1 VFADEKDLGAA
12 SNHGG
17 PAAPARCRP
26 PLRALMSR
34 VEPALL
40 SLADRAARRLGLG
53 ERPLDADE
61 LIRQAERRARRN
73 LRDRSFE
80 PALRAFLEAVEG
92 EAALSVFGR
101 VSLRWDVQRLLGGVL
116 RLERAEDENPQILAA
131 PVKEPIFITGLP
143 RSGTTFLQTLLAQ
156 DPGNSTPLSWQTM
169 QPYPDGRDRVR
180 DRRVQRAEWEL
191 RAFRRISPEVEGLH
205 PLAADTPQ
213 ECTEITAHVFQSL
226 RFDTTYWIPS
236 YLAWLEKRGHSAAF
250 AFHKRFLQHL
260 QAQAGGSRN
269 WVLKCPDHVFTLD
282 AIREVYP
289 DARFVFVHRH
299 PAAVLASVAKLT
311 EALRAPFTRRLDKPA
326 IGAEVSERWRLGS
339 EKILEADAALPFG
352 RVLHLHY
359 DEVTRQ
365 PLAAL
370 EKLYRHFERPF
381 DEAAR
386 SRIAGFVA
394 RRPRG
399 GYEVNRYEPAEF
411 GLDDGMIADRFAPY
425 IRAFADMGPQAAT
438 A

>member
-1 VFADEKDLGAA
+1 MA
-12 SNHGG
+12 
-17 PAAPARCRP
+17 
-26 PLRALMSR
+26 R

-40 SLADRAARRLGLG
+40 SLADRAAQKLGVG
-53 ERPLDADE
+53 ARPLNAEE
-61 LIRQAERRARRN
+61 LIAQAERRARRTF
-73 LRDRSFE
+73 RSRQFE
-80 PALRAFLEAVEG
+80 PGLKRLIESCEE

-116 RLERAEDENPQILAA
+116 RLDRAEDEDPSIVRAGIEA
-131 PVKEPIFITGLP
+131 PIFITGLP
-143 RSGTTFLQTLLAQ
+143 RSGTTFLHTLLAQ
-156 DPGNSTPLSWQTM
+156 DPHNIAPLSWQTM
-169 QPYPDGRDRVR
+169 QPYPDARDRVR

-191 RAFRRISPEVEGLH
+191 RAFRRISPDVEGLH

-226 RFDTTYWIPS
+226 RFDTTYFIPG
-236 YLAWLEKRGHSAAF
+236 YLSWLEAHGHDAAF

-260 QAQAGGSRN
+260 QAQGGQRR
-269 WVLKCPDHVFTLD
+269 WVLKCPDHVFTLE
-282 AIREVYP
+282 AILKTYP

-311 EALRAPFTRRLDKPA
+311 EALRAPFTRRIDRRA
-326 IGAEVSERWRLGS
+326 IGAEVSERWRHGAELILG
-339 EKILEADAALPFG
+339 ADRVLPKG

-365 PLAAL
+365 PMVTLD
-370 EKLYRHFERPF
+370 KLYRFFDMPF
-381 DEAAR
+381 DEGAR
-386 SRIAGFVA
+386 ARIAGFVA

-399 GYEVNRYEPAEF
+399 GYEVNRYDPAEF
-411 GLDDGMIADRFAPY
+411 GLADGWIEEQFAAY
-425 IRAFADMGPQAAT
+425 IRVFAELGPQAAT

>member
-1 VFADEKDLGAA
+1 MA
-12 SNHGG
+12 
-17 PAAPARCRP
+17 
-26 PLRALMSR
+26 R

-40 SLADRAARRLGLG
+40 SLADRAARRLGVG
-53 ERPLDADE
+53 TRPVKAAE
-61 LIRQAERRARRN
+61 LIALAERRARRQ
-73 LRDRSFE
+73 LSDRSLE
-80 PALRAFLEAVEG
+80 PALSTFLEACEE

-101 VSLRWDVQRLLGGVL
+101 VSLRWDVQRLLGNVL
-116 RLERAEDENPQILAA
+116 RLDRAEAEDPTITAEEIAQ
-131 PVKEPIFITGLP
+131 PIFITGLP

-156 DPGNSTPLSWQTM
+156 DPGNITPLSWQTM
-169 QPYPDGRDRVR
+169 QPYPDARDRVR

-226 RFDTTYWIPS
+226 RFDTTYFVPS
-236 YLAWLEKRGHSAAF
+236 YLRWVEAHGHTAAF
-250 AFHKRFLQHL
+250 RFHKRFLQHL
-260 QAQAGGSRN
+260 QAQGGRRN

-282 AIREVYP
+282 AIQEVYP

-311 EALRAPFTRRLDKPA
+311 EALRAPFTRHIDRLA
-326 IGAEVSERWRLGS
+326 IGAEVSARWRLGS
-339 EKILEADAALPFG
+339 EKILEADSILPAG

-370 EKLYRHFERPF
+370 EKLYRFFDRPF

-411 GLDDGMIADRFAPY
+411 GLEDGWVNAQFEPY
-425 IRAFADMGPQAAT
+425 IRAFAEAPPQAAS

>member
-1 VFADEKDLGAA
+1 MAF
-12 SNHGG
+12 
-17 PAAPARCRP
+17 
-26 PLRALMSR
+26 
-34 VEPALL
+34 EPALL
-40 SLADRAARRLGLG
+40 SFADRAARKLGVG
-53 ERPLDADE
+53 ERPLDVEE
-61 LIRQAERRARRN
+61 LIAQAERRARRS
-73 LRDRSFE
+73 LRDRDFDLG
-80 PALRAFLEAVEG
+80 LRRFIDACEG

-101 VSLRWDVQRLLGGVL
+101 VSLRWDVLRLLGNVL
-116 RLERAEDENPQILAA
+116 RLDQAEDADPEIARQPIEA
-131 PVKEPIFITGLP
+131 PIFITGLP

-156 DPGNSTPLSWQTM
+156 DPRNITPFSWQTM

-191 RAFRRISPEVEGLH
+191 RAFRRISPDVEGLH

-236 YLAWLEKRGHSAAF
+236 YLSWLEKHGHTAAF
-250 AFHKRFLQHL
+250 RFHKRFLQHL
-260 QAQAGGSRN
+260 QAQTGPRR

-282 AIREVYP
+282 AILEVYP

-311 EALRAPFTRRLDKPA
+311 EALRAPFTRRLDKRA

-339 EKILEADAALPFG
+339 EKILEADGVLPPG

-359 DEVTRQ
+359 NEVTRQ

-370 EKLYRHFERPF
+370 DKLYRCFDMPF
-381 DEAAR
+381 DETAR
-386 SRIAGFVA
+386 ARIAGFVA
-394 RRPRG
+394 HRPRG
-399 GYEVNRYEPAEF
+399 GYEVNRYQPEEF
-411 GLDDGMIADRFAPY
+411 GLEDGWVNEQFDPY
-425 IRAFADMGPQAAT
+425 IRAFAEPGPQAAS

>member
-1 VFADEKDLGAA
+1 MA
-12 SNHGG
+12 
-17 PAAPARCRP
+17 
-26 PLRALMSR
+26 R

-40 SLADRAARRLGLG
+40 SLADRAAQKLGVG
-53 ERPLDADE
+53 KRPLDAGE
-61 LIRQAERRARRN
+61 LLSQAERRAGSR
-73 LRDRSFE
+73 LRTREVE
-80 PALRAFLEAVEG
+80 PALRMFVDSCEG

-101 VSLRWDVQRLLGGVL
+101 VSLRWDVLRLLGNVL
-116 RLERAEDENPQILAA
+116 RLERAEDQNPEILETSVEA
-131 PVKEPIFITGLP
+131 PIFITGLP

-156 DPGNSTPLSWQTM
+156 DPGNITPLSWQTM

-191 RAFRRISPEVEGLH
+191 RAFRRISPDVEGLH

-213 ECTEITAHVFQSL
+213 ECTEITAHAFQSL

-236 YLAWLEKRGHSAAF
+236 YLGWLEGHGHAAAF
-250 AFHKRFLQHL
+250 QFHKRFLQHL
-260 QAQAGGSRN
+260 QAQTGPRN
-269 WVLKCPDHVFTLD
+269 WVVKCPDHVFTMD
-282 AIREVYP
+282 AIQQVYP

-311 EALRAPFTRRLDKPA
+311 EALRAPFTRRLDKLA

-339 EKILEADAALPFG
+339 EKIIEADSLLPRG

-359 DEVTRQ
+359 NEVTRQ

-370 EKLYRHFERPF
+370 EKLYRFFDRPF
-381 DEAAR
+381 DETAR
-386 SRIAGFVA
+386 ARIAGFVA

-399 GYEVNRYEPAEF
+399 GYEVNRYEPADF
-411 GLDDGMIADRFAPY
+411 GLEDGWVNEQFAPY
-425 IRAFADMGPQAAT
+425 IRAFADAGPQAAS

>member
-1 VFADEKDLGAA
+1 MA
-12 SNHGG
+12 
-17 PAAPARCRP
+17 
-26 PLRALMSR
+26 R

-40 SLADRAARRLGLG
+40 SFADRAAQKLGVLG
-53 ERPLDADE
+53 RPLHAE
-61 LIRQAERRARRN
+61 ALIAQAERRARQK
-73 LRDRSFE
+73 LQTRDFE
-80 PALRAFLEAVEG
+80 PALRVFLEACEG

-101 VSLRWDVQRLLGGVL
+101 VSLRWDVQRLLGNVL
-116 RLERAEDENPQILAA
+116 RLERAEAESPEIVQA
-131 PVKEPIFITGLP
+131 PVEAPIFITGLP

-156 DPGNSTPLSWQTM
+156 DPRNITPLSWQTM

-191 RAFRRISPEVEGLH
+191 RAFRRISPDVEGLH

-226 RFDTTYWIPS
+226 RFDTTYWVPS
-236 YLAWLEKRGHSAAF
+236 YLDWLEQRGHVAAF
-250 AFHKRFLQHL
+250 EFHKRFLQHL
-260 QAQAGGSRN
+260 QAQSGRRN
-269 WVLKCPDHVFTLD
+269 WVLKCPDHVFTLE
-282 AIREVYP
+282 AILAVYP

-311 EALRAPFTRRLDKPA
+311 EALRTPFTRRIDKLA

-339 EKILEADAALPFG
+339 EKILQADSILPPD

-359 DEVTRQ
+359 QEVTRQ

-370 EKLYRHFERPF
+370 DKLYRCFDRPF
-381 DEAAR
+381 DETAR
-386 SRIAGFVA
+386 ARIAAFVA

-411 GLDDGMIADRFAPY
+411 GLDDAWVNERFEPY
-425 IRAFADMGPQAAT
+425 IRAFAELGPQAAT

>member
-1 VFADEKDLGAA
+1 MA
-12 SNHGG
+12 
-17 PAAPARCRP
+17 
-26 PLRALMSR
+26 R

-40 SLADRAARRLGLG
+40 SLADRAAQKLGVGARRLN
-53 ERPLDADE
+53 ADD
-61 LIRQAERRARRN
+61 LLNQAERRARRQ
-73 LRDRSFE
+73 LRDRTFE
-80 PALRAFLEAVEG
+80 PALRILLDACEE

-116 RLERAEDENPQILAA
+116 RLERAEEENPDLLKADVEA
-131 PVKEPIFITGLP
+131 PIFITGLP

-156 DPGNSTPLSWQTM
+156 DPGNITPLSWQTM

-180 DRRVQRAEWEL
+180 DRRMQRTEWEL
-191 RAFRRISPEVEGLH
+191 RAFRRISPDVEGLH

-226 RFDTTYWIPS
+226 RFDTTYLVPS
-236 YLAWLEKRGHSAAF
+236 YLSWLEANGHLAAF
-250 AFHKRFLQHL
+250 RFHKRFLQHL
-260 QAQAGGSRN
+260 QAQAGPRR

-311 EALRAPFTRRLDKPA
+311 EALRAPFTRRLDKLA

-339 EKILEADAALPFG
+339 EKILEADTTLPRG

-370 EKLYRHFERPF
+370 EKLYRFFDRPF

-386 SRIAGFVA
+386 ARIAGFVA

-399 GYEVNRYEPAEF
+399 GYEVNRYDPAEF
-411 GLDDGMIADRFAPY
+411 GLDDATINDRFAPY
-425 IRAFADMGPQAAT
+425 IRAFAELGPQAAT

>member
-1 VFADEKDLGAA
+1 MA
-12 SNHGG
+12 
-17 PAAPARCRP
+17 
-26 PLRALMSR
+26 R

-40 SLADRAARRLGLG
+40 SLADRAAQRLGMG
-53 ERPLDADE
+53 TRPLDAE
-61 LIRQAERRARRN
+61 ALITQAERRAGRT
-73 LRDRSFE
+73 LRTRDFE
-80 PALRAFLEAVEG
+80 PALHRFIESCEQ

-101 VSLRWDVQRLLGGVL
+101 VSLRWDVLRLLGNVL
-116 RLERAEDENPQILAA
+116 RLDRAEETDSSIQQTAIEA
-131 PVKEPIFITGLP
+131 PIFITGLP
-143 RSGTTFLQTLLAQ
+143 RSGTTFLHTLLAQ
-156 DPGNSTPLSWQTM
+156 DPANIAPFSWQTM
-169 QPYPDGRDRVR
+169 QPYPDGRDRLR

-191 RAFRRISPEVEGLH
+191 RAFRRISPDVEGLH

-226 RFDTTYWIPS
+226 RFDTTYFVPS
-236 YLAWLEKRGHSAAF
+236 YLSWLEARGHEAAF

-260 QAQAGGSRN
+260 QAQSGRRR

-282 AIREVYP
+282 AILATYP

-299 PAAVLASVAKLT
+299 PDAVLASVAKLT
-311 EALRAPFTRRLDKPA
+311 EALRAPFTRKLDRLA
-326 IGAEVSERWRLGS
+326 IGAEVSERWRHGAELILG
-339 EKILEADAALPFG
+339 ADGVLPPG

-359 DEVTRQ
+359 REVTSE

-370 EKLYRHFERPF
+370 DKLYGFFDMPF

-386 SRIAGFVA
+386 ARIAGFVT

-399 GYEVNRYEPAEF
+399 GYEVNHYDPAEF
-411 GLDDGMIADRFAPY
+411 GLESARVHERFAAY
-425 IRAFADMGPQAAT
+425 IRTFADAGPQAAS

>member
-1 VFADEKDLGAA
+1 MA
-12 SNHGG
+12 
-17 PAAPARCRP
+17 
-26 PLRALMSR
+26 R

-40 SLADRAARRLGLG
+40 SFADRAAQKLGVGARRLS
-53 ERPLDADE
+53 ADE
-61 LIRQAERRARRN
+61 LLDQAERRARRP
-73 LRDRSFE
+73 LRDREFE
-80 PALRAFLEAVEG
+80 PGLRMLLEACEG

-116 RLERAEDENPQILAA
+116 RLERAEEENPSLLQSGVEA
-131 PVKEPIFITGLP
+131 PIFITGLP

-156 DPGNSTPLSWQTM
+156 DLGNITPLSWQTM

-191 RAFRRISPEVEGLH
+191 RAFRRISPDVEGLH

-226 RFDTTYWIPS
+226 RFDTTYLVPS
-236 YLAWLEKRGHSAAF
+236 YLSWLEARGHLAAF
-250 AFHKRFLQHL
+250 RFHKRFLQHL
-260 QAQAGGSRN
+260 QAQAGRRN

-311 EALRAPFTRRLDKPA
+311 EALRAPFTRRLDKRA

-339 EKILEADAALPFG
+339 EKILEADTTLPPG

-386 SRIAGFVA
+386 ARIASFVA

-399 GYEVNRYEPAEF
+399 GYEVNRYDPAEF
-411 GLDDGMIADRFAPY
+411 GLDDAMINDRFAPY
-425 IRAFADMGPQAAT
+425 IRAFAEFGPQAAT